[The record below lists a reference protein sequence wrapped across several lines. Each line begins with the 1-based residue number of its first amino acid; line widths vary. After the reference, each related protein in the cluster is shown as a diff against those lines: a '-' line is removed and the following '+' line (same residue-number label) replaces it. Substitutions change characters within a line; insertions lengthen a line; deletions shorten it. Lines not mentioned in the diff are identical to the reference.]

1 MSQRLAFNTSPVD
14 IVVPLET
21 DPMLSPRLDIT
32 KSVSVIKIWFSIAR
46 LWFLSTDRKR
56 AYAWTT
62 AAIASSF
69 ANMLLLLKVSYVQNS
84 FQSALSEKEQD
95 DFYSAVY
102 NFSIIIIVAAP
113 MFALVEYIDRRM
125 VVEWRSWLAHKLILM
140 YYNNKAYFLLKLD
153 PEGIDN
159 PDQRLTEDVHSFV
172 SASTSLAIGMLRQL
186 FYCFAFTGL
195 LYSIAPNLVF
205 FLFSY
210 AALGS
215 GLIGWFFGR
224 RLQAITNE
232 SLQRE
237 ADLRFSLIK
246 TRESAESIA
255 FYNGDAREQK
265 CSTHRLQG
273 AVNTQRRRIFIEAI
287 LSFWQN
293 VYSYAT
299 ILMPALLMAPRYFK
313 GEVRFGDISQ
323 VSYAFGRIES
333 AVSYFINN
341 LASLASLA
349 AQTERIETLINALA
363 HSTSVGA
370 PSALKSSKSGRT
382 GSTTI
387 SLTYSPDQQGVEL
400 NSLTIMTPH
409 GERSL
414 ARNITLTVLPGSS
427 LLIKGSSGSGKTSL
441 LCAIA
446 GLWTKGSGSVVL
458 PLPENLM
465 FLPQKPYMPLGTLR
479 DQLKFPFTSSSSS
492 SSTSSLQYVDQDGDT
507 SLLELLDQ
515 VGLPNL
521 ASRVGGLNAELDD
534 WAHVLSLG
542 EQQRLA
548 FARLLRRCPPV
559 AFLDEAT
566 SALDEKLE
574 AKLYSLLQKK
584 CQCYISVGHRASL
597 SKYHTMVL
605 ENMDEAEWSLSR

>member
-1 MSQRLAFNTSPVD
+1 MSQRLAFNTSPIDV
-14 IVVPLET
+14 IVPLDT
-21 DPMLSPRLDIT
+21 DSMLFPRQDIT

-56 AYAWTT
+56 AYAWST

-69 ANMLLLLKVSYVQNS
+69 ANMLLLIKVSYVQNS

-95 DFYSAVY
+95 QFYSAVY

-113 MFALVEYIDRRM
+113 MFALVEYLDRRM
-125 VVEWRSWLAHKLILM
+125 VVEWRSWLAHKLIVM
-140 YYNNKAYFLLKLD
+140 YYTNKAYFLLKLD

-205 FLFSY
+205 FLFAY

-215 GLIGWFFGR
+215 GLIGWFFGS

-232 SLQRE
+232 SLKRE

-265 CSTHRLQG
+265 CSTYRLQG

-293 VYSYAT
+293 AYSYAT

-349 AQTERIETLINALA
+349 AQTERIEMLINALA
-363 HSTSVGA
+363 HSTSAGA
-370 PSALKSSKSGRT
+370 SLPSSKSGISGT
-382 GSTTI
+382 TTI
-387 SLTYSPDQQGVEL
+387 NLTYSPDQQGVEL
-400 NSLTIMTPH
+400 NSLTILTPH

-414 ARNITLTVLPGSS
+414 ARNLTLTVLPGSS

-441 LCAIA
+441 LRAIA
-446 GLWTKGSGSVVL
+446 GLWTKGSGSVLL
-458 PLPENLM
+458 PMPENLM

-479 DQLKFPFTSSSSS
+479 DQLKFPFTSP
-492 SSTSSLQYVDQDGDT
+492 SSTALIHQYTDQGEDTLLLQ
-507 SLLELLDQ
+507 LLDQ

-521 ASRVGGLNAELDD
+521 ASRIGGLDSELED

-548 FARLLRRCPPV
+548 FARLLRHCPPV

-574 AKLYSLLQKK
+574 AKLYSLLQKR
-584 CQCYISVGHRASL
+584 CQCYISIGHRASL

-605 ENMDEAEWSLSR
+605 ENVEEGEWSLSR